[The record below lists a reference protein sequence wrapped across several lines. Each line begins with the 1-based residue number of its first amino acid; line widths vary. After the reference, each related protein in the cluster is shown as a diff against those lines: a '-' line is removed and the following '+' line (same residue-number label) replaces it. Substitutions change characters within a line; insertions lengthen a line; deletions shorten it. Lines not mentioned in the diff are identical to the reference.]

1 MSNIFILNKYD
12 KYNHRYDYNQ
22 YIWFRYNKLFFGSLI
37 VRGRKLW
44 AFNFFILLKLEL
56 KKREQLEPYWVF
68 LVGIMKITPDF
79 LLFPLKLGGVVQGV
93 PLPITERKQY
103 TFGVKWV
110 IKLLKDKLGK
120 FSVSTIA
127 DILIEAIYNKGLG
140 IERKLSI
147 YEIGSKNRHLIR
159 FFK

>member
-1 MSNIFILNKYD
+1 MSNIFIFKKNEKYS
-12 KYNHRYDYNQ
+12 NRYDY
-22 YIWFRYNKLFFGSLI
+22 YSYVWFRYHKLFFGSLI

-44 AFNFFILLKLEL
+44 AFNFFIKLHLEL
-56 KKREQLEPYWVF
+56 KKREQIEPYWVF
-68 LVGIMKITPDF
+68 LVGIMKITPE
-79 LLFPLKLGGVVQGV
+79 LMLFPLKLGGVVQGV

-103 TFGVKWV
+103 TFAVKWI

-120 FSVSTIA
+120 FSLKTVSDVII
-127 DILIEAIYNKGLG
+127 DAIYNKGLS

-147 YEIGSKNRHLIR
+147 YEIGSKNRHLIK